1 MIFSVK
7 KKIRFL
13 GILGPPY
20 CGISATNRIGREML
34 CLPFAGFFL
43 YIVAKKNTRIGG
55 KNHVITYFFF
65 KMGHSTID
73 CARWIRLNHIW
84 TIVLFLV

>member
-1 MIFSVK
+1 MVSV
-7 KKIRFL
+7 L
-13 GILGPPY
+13 L
-20 CGISATNRIGREML
+20 SALVERCFVSRL
-34 CLPFAGFFL
+34 RDFFL

-65 KMGHSTID
+65 KMGHSTVD
-73 CARWIRLNHIW
+73 YARWIRLNHIW